1 MKTANKILL
10 IAFGLLLVS
19 IVSIMLIMRKELLK
33 EPLAG
38 SGQVITEARETLPF
52 MDIEIIGKLEVYLQQ
67 GESLDIHVE
76 ADDNLLEFIDTSIED
91 NKLRIGLTSPVST
104 ESPIIVNIT
113 LNDLSRL
120 RASSNAAIVTS
131 DQLIGRYLEI
141 ELSSGA
147 QSTLDLNFEK
157 VKIGLGSG
165 AQATLYGEA
174 HELLV
179 ESSTGS
185 ELDARYFKVANC
197 DITTRSGSES
207 KVYVTDFLKATARS
221 GSRIYYRG
229 EPSRREWFTSGS
241 GTIEEE
247 E

>member
-10 IAFGLLLVS
+10 VAFGLLVIS
-19 IVSIMLIMRKELLK
+19 ILSLMLIIRKELSK

-38 SGQVITEARETLPF
+38 SGKITTETRETMPF
-52 MDIEIIGKLEVYLQQ
+52 MDIEVIGNLEVRLKQ
-67 GESLDIHVE
+67 GDSLDITVE
-76 ADDNLLEFIDTSIED
+76 ADDKLLEFIDTRIED
-91 NKLRIGLTSPVST
+91 NKLRIGLTSRVRADSQ
-104 ESPIIVNIT
+104 IIVNIT
-113 LNDLSRL
+113 LSDLSRL
-120 RASSNAAIVTS
+120 RASSNATIVTS
-131 DQLIGRYLEI
+131 DQLTGRYLEI

-157 VKIGLGSG
+157 VNIALSSG
-165 AQATLYGEA
+165 AEATLYGEA
-174 HELLV
+174 NKLFV

-185 ELDARYFKVANC
+185 DLDARYFKVSNC

-221 GSRIYYRG
+221 GSSIYFRG
-229 EPSRREWFTSGS
+229 EPSRREWFTSGG